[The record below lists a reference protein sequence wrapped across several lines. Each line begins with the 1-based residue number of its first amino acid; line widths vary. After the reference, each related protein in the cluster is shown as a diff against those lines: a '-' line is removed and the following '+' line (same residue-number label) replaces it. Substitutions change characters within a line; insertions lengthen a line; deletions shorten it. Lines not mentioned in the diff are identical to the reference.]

1 LELPNIEVLLHLHC
15 RSYRKWGLISEID
28 ASAKCYETNHNSQVG
43 VCMLL
48 QLFAGNGFSTE
59 SIVKTNLNWWY
70 LLELLLSEHSVNP
83 VKLNANYAKLQ
94 SA

>member
-1 LELPNIEVLLHLHC
+1 
-15 RSYRKWGLISEID
+15 
-28 ASAKCYETNHNSQVG
+28 
-43 VCMLL
+43 MLL
-48 QLFAGNGFSTE
+48 QLFVGNGFSTE
-59 SIVKTNLNWWY
+59 NIVKTNLNWWY